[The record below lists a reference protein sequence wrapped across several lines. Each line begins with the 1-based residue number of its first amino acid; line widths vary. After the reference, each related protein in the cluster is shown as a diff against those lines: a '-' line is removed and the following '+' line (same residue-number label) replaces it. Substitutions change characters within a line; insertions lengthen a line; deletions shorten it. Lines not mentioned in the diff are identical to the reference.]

1 MKASE
6 LINKL
11 VELEKRPTLY
21 KLGTFMNK
29 YKGKYLLSDCS
40 GLYKG
45 LLWGYPENGKYG
57 SNGVAD
63 QNANTII
70 SNCYDVS
77 TNFATIKDGEIVW
90 MPGHMGIYIGNGV
103 VIESSPKWEN
113 GIQRTYCNGCG
124 IANKEGLHSR
134 TWKKHGKSK
143 YIDYTTTVQ
152 QVPQKTITQIAQD
165 VINGKYGNGET
176 RKKRLSEAGYN
187 YSEVQKEVNRLLK
200 R

>member
-70 SNCYDVS
+70 ANCYDVS
-77 TNFATIKDGEIVW
+77 TNFKTIKAGEIVW
-90 MPGHMGIYIGNGV
+90 MSGHMGIYIGDGV

-124 IANKEGLHSR
+124 ISNKEGLHSR